1 MELNLGDIEIGEKKI
16 PEEMKLSVERIATQ
30 ERLGSLEDEWVSLS
44 HEIPGLPLF
53 LTFEWVSVWWRH
65 FSSEGE
71 LYLLTARDAQ
81 GELIALAPWML
92 RRSFG
97 RLGIRR
103 VSFLGSGIAFPVH
116 LDLIAR
122 PGAEAVAGAAFL
134 AYLDAHRSEWDCLD
148 LRGLSSHSALLPAL
162 RQAPGRLREAAPT
175 PCPYMPLQEKWESFQ
190 KETMSSNLRRNLGR
204 LQRNLDRDHP
214 DQVHFQLGSEPVEVE
229 RVLGALKEFHQRRWA
244 QKGFSTS
251 LDNPTFVAFL
261 QDIALMAR
269 EKGWLRAMELS
280 VDGKP
285 VAVNVCF
292 MNGKTL
298 YGYQKGFD
306 PDWSRFSPG
315 QLLQAEVIRGS
326 IEEGAV
332 ELDMLVG
339 EAHQDSWPA
348 EVRYDANLTYC
359 INWKGSLW
367 LTASTILERLRLA
380 ASKSLP
386 KSVKRRLERLISAIG
401 R

>member
-1 MELNLGDIEIGEKKI
+1 MNLNLEDIEIGEKKI
-16 PEEMKLSVERIATQ
+16 SEETELSVERIATQ

-44 HEIPGLPLF
+44 NEISGLPLF
-53 LTFEWVSVWWRH
+53 LTFEWVNVWWRH
-65 FSSEGE
+65 FGSQGE

-81 GELIALAPWML
+81 GELIALAPWRL
-92 RRSFG
+92 RRSLG

-122 PGAEAVAGAAFL
+122 PGAEAAASAAFL
-134 AYLDAHRSEWDCLD
+134 AYLDAHRSDWDCLD
-148 LRGLSSHSALLPAL
+148 LRGLSSRSALLPVL

-175 PCPYMPLQEKWESFQ
+175 ACPYMPLAENWESFQ
-190 KETMSSNLRRNLGR
+190 KEAMSSNLRRNLGR
-204 LQRNLDRDHP
+204 LQRNLDREHP
-214 DQVHFQLGSEPVEVE
+214 DQAHIQLASEPEEVE
-229 RVLGALKEFHQRRWA
+229 RVLGALKEFHQRRWSE
-244 QKGFSTS
+244 KGFSTS
-251 LDNPTFVAFL
+251 LDNQTFVAFL
-261 QDIALMAR
+261 QDIALMAW
-269 EKGWLRAMELS
+269 EKGWLRAMEMS
-280 VDGKP
+280 VAGKP

-292 MNGKTL
+292 MKGKTL

-315 QLLQAEVIRGS
+315 QLLQAELIHGS
-326 IEEGAV
+326 IEEGAF

-339 EAHQDSWPA
+339 EAHKDIWPA

-359 INWKGSLW
+359 IDWKGRVW
-367 LTASTILERLRLA
+367 LTASSIFERLQLA
-380 ASKSLP
+380 ASKFLP
-386 KSVKRRLERLISAIG
+386 KFVKRRLERLISAIG